1 MTAAAPGSLAPPTI
15 PAERLRVLV
24 ERILGAAGADEEA
37 AALVAAS
44 LVGSDLRG
52 VESHG
57 VIRVAE
63 YVRGIREGRI
73 RPAAR
78 PRVVRDGGAVFALDG
93 GGAFGQVGARELALL
108 AAERA
113 GSHGIAL
120 GTLVGVTHVG
130 RLGEWVE
137 LAAAGGCIALA
148 WCACG
153 EPGGNVVPFGGRAS
167 RLGTNPIAYAAPAG
181 SGPPVV
187 GDFSTSVVA
196 EGKVRL
202 YLHAGRAVPDGWIVD
217 PAGEP
222 TNDPAELYRGGA
234 ILPMGGHKGFALA
247 LLAEILGGIFAGA
260 GCTSLGERPG
270 NGVVLVAIDG
280 ASGASS
286 DLPERVGTLLDAVRS
301 SPPTAEGAG
310 VVIPGEPERAAA
322 DRRGRDGIPVSPG
335 AWTALAETAESL
347 GVTLQ
352 EGGGS
357 DGV

>member
-1 MTAAAPGSLAPPTI
+1 MTATPVEHASTPTI
-15 PAERLRVLV
+15 PAARLRRIV
-24 ERILGAAGADEEA
+24 ERVLAAAGADEEA

-57 VIRVAE
+57 VIRVGE
-63 YVRGIREGRI
+63 YLRAIRAGVI

-78 PRVVRDGGAVFALDG
+78 PRVVRDGGTVFALDG
-93 GGAFGQVGARELALL
+93 DGAFGQVGARELALL

-113 GSHGIAL
+113 KGHGIAL

-137 LAAAGGCIALA
+137 LAAAEGCIALA
-148 WCACG
+148 WCNCG

-167 RLGTNPIAYAAPAG
+167 RLGTNPIAYAVPAG
-181 SGPPVV
+181 GSPPVV

-202 YLHAGRAVPDGWIVD
+202 YRDAGRPVPDGWIVD
-217 PAGEP
+217 AAGEP
-222 TNDPAELYRGGA
+222 TNDAAELYRGGA

-247 LLAEILGGIFAGA
+247 LLAEVLGGIFAGA
-260 GCTSLGERPG
+260 GCTSLGETPG
-270 NGVVLVAIDG
+270 NGVVIVAIDASAG
-280 ASGASS
+280 AAP
-286 DLPERVGTLLDAVRS
+286 DLPERVTALLAAVRS
-301 SPPTAEGAG
+301 SPPAADAAG

-322 DRRGRDGIPVSPG
+322 DRRERDGIPVTAG
-335 AWTALAETAESL
+335 AWTALVESAESL
-347 GVTLQ
+347 GVTLE
-352 EGGGS
+352 EGGGG